1 MSSAIPPHSIA
12 KRSIAKNSI
21 AKRSG
26 LLSSASETLV
36 DSDDMNLLARM
47 LHRAGYDEAAE
58 PKQFLHAT
66 AQILSLFKSGIR
78 HEIILMAAL
87 QNAGDYPAMD
97 DPYVKRRF
105 AIQGLPPVDIAP
117 AA

>member
-1 MSSAIPPHSIA
+1 MSSATPPYSIARHSIA
-12 KRSIAKNSI
+12 KRPDT
-21 AKRSG
+21 
-26 LLSSASETLV
+26 LSSASQPIA
-36 DSDDMNLLARM
+36 DSDDMHLLARM

-58 PKQFLHAT
+58 PKQFRHAA